1 MASGARFMS
10 QSGTQDGLV
19 GDPAI
24 RWWGASESPGKI
36 LGEYRTER
44 ALRWRFLNAPAAE
57 RGALYVAA
65 FEEVLR
71 RSSEDLES
79 RRLLIERSRTHAAAT
94 ARALRRYMGRNTHVV
109 EMGPGDGRLAVLLAA
124 SARRVTM
131 VDVRDTLARMSDR
144 PSTLELLVTD
154 GTGAPLPPASA
165 DLVFADQLIEHLH
178 PADAEAIHRDVFA
191 ALRPGGAFIC
201 YSPNRLLVP
210 HDLTRYFDCE
220 APAGLHLREYS
231 LRELAALLRRLGFA
245 RVRPLVGARSLWLPA
260 PLWLLGLVED
270 GLAALSPRQRRR
282 VARAPGLKPVLR
294 LLLGARVVAWK
305 PR

>member
-1 MASGARFMS
+1 MS
-10 QSGTQDGLV
+10 QSGTQDGLA
-19 GDPAI
+19 GEPPI

-44 ALRWRFLNAPAAE
+44 ALRWRILNAPAAE

-94 ARALRRYMGRNTHVV
+94 ARALRRYIDRNAHVV
-109 EMGPGDGRLAVLLAA
+109 EVGPGDGRLALMLA
-124 SARRVTM
+124 SAVRRVTM

-144 PSTLELLVTD
+144 PANLGLLVTD

-178 PADAEAIHRDVFA
+178 PADAEAIHRDIFT

-201 YSPNRLLVP
+201 YSPNRLLGP
-210 HDLTRYFDCE
+210 HDLTRYFDGE
-220 APAGLHLREYS
+220 APEGLHLREYS
-231 LRELAALLRRLGFA
+231 LRELAELLRRRGFA

-270 GLAALSPRQRRR
+270 GLAALSPRARRR
-282 VARAPGLKPVLR
+282 LARAPGLRSVLKV
-294 LLLGARVVAWK
+294 LLGARIVAWK
-305 PR
+305 AR